1 MATNETA
8 SCRNGSICA
17 SVTSENKKRKRG
29 IENSNDAETSEK
41 IQTAANCKTKIMSK
55 SLAITICNIGTCAG
69 RKLASEVLDIL
80 SDPDLSLTDFR
91 KMVSNYEEC
100 TKVMD
105 GILFDGNRDI

>member
-29 IENSNDAETSEK
+29 IENSNDAETNK
-41 IQTAANCKTKIMSK
+41 NCRTKIMSK

-69 RKLASEVLDIL
+69 RKIASEVLDIL
-80 SDPDLSLTDFR
+80 SDPNLSLTDFR
-91 KMVSNYEEC
+91 KMMSNYEEC

-105 GILFDGNRDI
+105 GILLDGNRDISNK